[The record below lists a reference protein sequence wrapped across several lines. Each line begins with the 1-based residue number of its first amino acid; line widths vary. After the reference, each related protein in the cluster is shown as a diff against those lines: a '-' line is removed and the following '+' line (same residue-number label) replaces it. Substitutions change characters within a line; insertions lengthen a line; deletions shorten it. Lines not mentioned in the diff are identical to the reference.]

1 MQEKFSSANEL
12 VDHLFRH
19 EAGKMVAVLTRIF
32 GMHNLEMAED
42 VVQEA
47 FLKAAQTWKFN
58 MLPENPAAW
67 LMQVAKNKALDIIRR
82 EQRFN
87 HLSAEVSAQL
97 QLETD
102 NTIEQFFLDTEIAD
116 SQLQLIFACCHPSLK
131 EEDQVALTLKT
142 ISGFSVAEIAKALL
156 AQESAVQKRLYRA
169 KQFISSQNI
178 QLEIPV
184 GKDLQSRLDT
194 VYTILYLIFNEG
206 YNSSKAGELIRKD
219 LCAEAMRLCLLL
231 SQHKTGDQP
240 LTYALLSLMCFH
252 AARFESRLDEN
263 NSMILLAQQDRT
275 KWDKELIKRGYYYL
289 NKSSEGNHLSVYH
302 IESAIAAEHCLAT
315 TFAETN
321 FDRLLSLYDLLW
333 QMKPT
338 PVVQLNR
345 AVVLSYTG
353 QTQNAITLLLS
364 IENIDTLLQTQYM
377 FDAVL
382 GELYA
387 RNNEPKQA
395 EDHFEKAIKLT
406 PSDTEKKLLKEKIA
420 AVRSVQWS

>member
-156 AQESAVQKRLYRA
+156 AQESAVQKRYTVQNNLSAVKIYNLKFLLA
-169 KQFISSQNI
+169 KTFNQG
-178 QLEIPV
+178 L
-184 GKDLQSRLDT
+184 
-194 VYTILYLIFNEG
+194 ILFTQYCT
-206 YNSSKAGELIRKD
+206 S
-219 LCAEAMRLCLLL
+219 
-231 SQHKTGDQP
+231 
-240 LTYALLSLMCFH
+240 SLMKVI
-252 AARFESRLDEN
+252 
-263 NSMILLAQQDRT
+263 ILQ
-275 KWDKELIKRGYYYL
+275 
-289 NKSSEGNHLSVYH
+289 
-302 IESAIAAEHCLAT
+302 
-315 TFAETN
+315 
-321 FDRLLSLYDLLW
+321 
-333 QMKPT
+333 
-338 PVVQLNR
+338 
-345 AVVLSYTG
+345 
-353 QTQNAITLLLS
+353 
-364 IENIDTLLQTQYM
+364 
-377 FDAVL
+377 
-382 GELYA
+382 
-387 RNNEPKQA
+387 KQ
-395 EDHFEKAIKLT
+395 
-406 PSDTEKKLLKEKIA
+406 
-420 AVRSVQWS
+420 VN